1 MLKTY
6 RSLRSL
12 YGIHV
17 KNTLFQ
23 SSQTN
28 NRICRVVLNST
39 SAAMAEV
46 DGNTILAQALKKQV
60 SYFYIIDFLVDK
72 NSSTSK

>member
-12 YGIHV
+12 YGVHV

-23 SSQTN
+23 SPQKNT
-28 NRICRVVLNST
+28 RICQVVLNST
-39 SAAMAEV
+39 GAAMAEV

-72 NSSTSK
+72 NLNT